1 MTRTSSDRQPLENEA
16 RPRLRRGWAA
26 VVLSFGLGITVYA
39 LWLRHQSEPRHPNW
53 ALLPIL
59 AVAIWVAQGQAIQ
72 VRSRRLSLS
81 FSVIELPVAVSIVF
95 LPAPAAIAVS
105 SVVFLAYVLRGRRS
119 LFKAFCG
126 VSGFFV
132 ALNLAVYS
140 YDTLVARSSAAS
152 LLGWLS
158 IATATLVLIVVDIS
172 MVLVMMWITDPRW
185 RRPPLRPFLLQQ
197 AIAVG
202 VCSAGAIVAVSILF
216 ISTWGVLLVG
226 GILVGASLGYRATVT
241 SRQRF
246 ANLEKLYEFT
256 RRLSSITEARDVMI
270 TVLEEA
276 RTLLSASRAEVVIPL
291 SGFAHDAVLR
301 CTLADDDPPLF
312 EEGVALPALSRLV
325 GERGSVLLARGSQDG
340 EVKRLLRDHGVRE
353 ALVAPLQQEDLM
365 AGYLLV
371 ADRPYKHD
379 GFTDSD
385 LLFFETLAANAGVAL
400 RSSELLEKL
409 RREAV
414 VRHHQAHH
422 DRLTG
427 LPNRLS
433 FNERL
438 QATLDSSGKD
448 ANVAVLLADLDGF
461 KEVNDT
467 LGHHTGDRILLEVAR
482 RLEPLASDHC
492 MVARMGGDEFAV
504 LLEGD
509 PRDEAVAA
517 AASEVLSMITQPM
530 AVDDLSLDVRAS
542 LGVAI
547 APPQGRGRDAV
558 SLVRRADVAMYA
570 AKESGGGTRFYDPSQ
585 DRSTLRSLTLATELR
600 RTLERE
606 ELQVFY
612 QPVVHLGTGEVLGC
626 EALLRWDHREFGSI
640 SPVEFIPVAENAG
653 LIDPLTWWVLE
664 KALAQVKQWHDLV
677 PKLSVSVNLSARSL
691 TNRKVSDRVVA
702 ALEKAG
708 LDSSSLTLE
717 LTESSMMADPTVSQQ
732 AMQDLKDLGVKLSID
747 DYGTGFSSLSRL
759 KDLPFRELK
768 IDRSFVKEMIHDQ
781 GDEAIVR
788 STIELARNLGRT
800 VTAEGVEDKATM
812 QRLASLGCTAA
823 QGYYLARPL
832 SAGDF
837 TTWLRS
843 FVRWPSTVAQAQGAP
858 DLAVAGPG
866 ENGSGNGSAAGKHA
880 DAAPA
885 ARPAEGGQDSGQ
897 GSTAWQLNS

>member
-1 MTRTSSDRQPLENEA
+1 MTTKAAERARDDARSSSRRARTWIAVVFVFALAGLVFQFWVRPEHLPSHPRWPLLPVVALGVWLSERHAVHVRSRKVSLTLTITEMPVVVAIAFLPPAAALAACTVPCAVSLVMGKRPLIKTLTGLSGVLVALEVAIVAYDDVLKGSRTSSLE
-16 RPRLRRGWAA
+16 GWLATWVCIGAYA
-26 VVLSFGLGITVYA
+26 VVDLGIV
-39 LWLRHQSEPRHPNW
+39 
-53 ALLPIL
+53 L
-59 AVAIWVAQGQAIQ
+59 AIM
-72 VRSRRLSLS
+72 RL
-81 FSVIELPVAVSIVF
+81 
-95 LPAPAAIAVS
+95 
-105 SVVFLAYVLRGRRS
+105 
-119 LFKAFCG
+119 
-126 VSGFFV
+126 
-132 ALNLAVYS
+132 N
-140 YDTLVARSSAAS
+140 
-152 LLGWLS
+152 
-158 IATATLVLIVVDIS
+158 
-172 MVLVMMWITDPRW
+172 DPRW
-185 RRPPLRPFLLQQ
+185 RRPPIRSLLVQQ
-197 AIAVG
+197 ASMVT
-202 VCSAGAIVAVSILF
+202 VCTAGAIVAVTL
-216 ISTWGVLLVG
+216 ISVNAWGVLLLT
-226 GILVGASLGYRATVT
+226 GILAGASLGYKATVT
-241 SRQRF
+241 ARQRF